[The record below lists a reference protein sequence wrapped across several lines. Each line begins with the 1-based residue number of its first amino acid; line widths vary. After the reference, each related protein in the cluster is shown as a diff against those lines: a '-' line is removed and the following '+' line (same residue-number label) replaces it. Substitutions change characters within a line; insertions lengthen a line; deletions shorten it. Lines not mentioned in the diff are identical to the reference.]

1 MPNISKTNGSPAA
14 LRQRVSFAKTQTD
27 HELPDLIETQK
38 RSYAEFLQRDV
49 PTDERESKGLQ
60 ALFDEV
66 FPIYDFKDCSSLEFV
81 SYTLSPPTHDLIDCQ
96 ARGLNYQVRLQVRLM
111 LVERERDDETGQ
123 TKVVPPFPEADVY
136 LGDIPLMTE
145 NGTFI
150 INGSERV
157 IVHQLQRSPGVIFLD
172 KSHASSVQ
180 KLPTGQIIPY
190 RGAWIEFEYDS
201 KDCIHVRL
209 DRKKKLLVT
218 VLLRALGWETDA
230 EILKLFG
237 KTEVVAMNQD
247 VVGCVIAEPVI
258 DKKTGEVLLEAN
270 TKMSEIEFDRL
281 IEAKIPEVEVLLD
294 SDEQELRFLR
304 NTLSRDT
311 VKAYAGGTLQEGALL
326 EIFRTLRPGDA
337 PTREAASSCLE
348 RLFFDGARY
357 DLGVVG
363 RYKINSKLGDL
374 STYQEESGEMPS
386 EDIRVLRKEDIAATL
401 QYLMDIRNGH
411 RNVDD
416 LDHLGNRRV
425 RVIGELLE
433 NQFRIALL
441 QIRRS
446 AREKL
451 STTSD
456 AQLKNPKN
464 IIVPKPLMMS
474 LREFFGSNQLS
485 QFMQQINPLDE
496 LTHKRRISAIGPGG
510 LHRDRATAAVRDVHR
525 THDGRVCPLE
535 TPEGPSIGLI
545 VSLGTFARVNPYGFL
560 ESPYRPIKDGLIAN
574 AFHKVTRVPKDPEGV
589 KGINSYKVTKVSD
602 AINATDHYTVT
613 AVPNHYKVTTVVKPY
628 IAKEEHFHSVFE
640 KEVYQFLFDLGYEVT
655 SQVKVD
661 TPNGPNDY
669 RLIDVAV
676 KAKNSEEFCIG
687 IECDGPDH
695 ESISKKEEDEKRKKE
710 IEKLGWKLLS
720 ISGTDWADNKEKVKK
735 KLEDAVKTAM
745 KSGSTGK
752 GNCQTPTDWK
762 KFYEKYPHIK
772 REIFWK
778 IIKVNN
784 NRCSLKVSDLVSDAE
799 YKDEDKEYQCPV
811 KEGDE
816 LSPDEWKDL
825 TDTWNGLKSRQCSV
839 KIGEKLNPEKWES
852 LSVEW
857 KDIKADHFWHIT
869 QVNNK
874 ECPLKVGDIVS
885 DAKYQKALKDYECD
899 AKFGDIITKTKRT
912 VLFKNWT
919 NLETDQGKRIT
930 KIVNLTC
937 SLKVG
942 DFLNDAEF
950 TQACEKYRCR
960 LKIDD
965 ELSTEKWM
973 NEKKDWGQLV
983 EADPVRRITEAP
995 HPIHS
1000 PYKKGDIISE
1010 NEYQKIIE
1018 EYPNEKFR
1026 VISPEA
1032 EYLTADQEDAYY
1044 VLAADAL
1051 RRSISTKKVRARKR
1065 EEVTEYTLE
1074 SFKEYGPDLQ
1084 YISLTFSDADSES
1097 DKEVIRYIAVATQQ
1111 IVGVSAALVP
1121 FLEHEDANRA
1131 LMGANHQRQAVP
1143 LIRPEAP
1150 LVGTGME
1157 HRAARDANA
1166 MVVAQRGG
1174 VVSSVDAEEILIR
1187 TGQALH
1193 QEEGEHTFSEMGYD
1207 VYKLKNFKRS
1217 NSGTCIHQRPRV
1229 NIGDTVEVGDVIAD
1243 GTATEGGE
1251 LALGRNILCSYMPW
1265 GGHNFEDSILIS
1277 ESLIKEDTFTSIHI
1291 EEFEVAARQTKM
1303 GDEEITRDIPNM
1315 SPRSL
1320 SQLDDEGI
1328 IRIGSVVGTGSIL
1341 VGKISPKGESES
1353 GPEEKLLRAIFGE
1366 KVKEV
1371 KDASAYTRPGVEGVV
1386 IDVKVFSRQATP
1398 SSDQTAWR
1406 QEAQR
1411 KQIEQ
1416 THQEQRQQVLERL
1429 TEGLR
1434 ETLVNKELAY
1444 PTTFVISNDSED
1456 ADNVESPTQL
1466 NAGDVLTRE
1475 YLETL
1480 SQSELETLQVTD
1492 EGTINYIKSL
1502 QELATGR
1509 IDAYTKEKND
1519 ALEKLD
1525 AGEEL
1530 KPGVLKLVKVYVASR
1545 RPISVGDKMAGR
1557 YGNKGVVAKI
1567 LPEEDMPYMPDG
1579 TPVDIVLN
1587 PLGVPSRMN
1596 VGQILEIHLGL
1607 ACKELDL
1614 HISSPVFDGAT
1625 EEEVFSMLD
1634 KTDLPENVKETGKS
1648 VLYDGRTGEP
1658 FGQEVTVGYVY
1669 FLKLNHLVADKM
1681 HARSTG
1687 PYSLV
1692 TQQPLGGKA
1701 QHGGQRLGEME
1712 VWALEAYGAAHTLQE
1727 MLTIKSD
1734 DVKGRTKI
1742 YESIVKGQSPMK
1754 PGTPESFNVLVR
1766 ELQSLG
1772 LNVELTEGDPADADA
1787 ERKGL
1792 HDTDFPLLHTLDT
1805 MEPIE
1810 DEPPLKLTWDTDD
1823 TE

>member
-1 MPNISKTNGSPAA
+1 MPNTTKTNGSASA
-14 LRQRVSFAKTQTD
+14 LRQRVSFTKTSSAL
-27 HELPDLIETQK
+27 ELPDLIETQK
-38 RSYAEFLQRDV
+38 RSYAAFMQRFV
-49 PTDERESKGLQ
+49 SENERESKGLQ
-60 ALFDEV
+60 ALFKEV
-66 FPIYDFKDCSSLEFV
+66 FPIYDFKETTSLEFV
-81 SYTLSPPTHDLIDCQ
+81 SYTLSPPIHDLSDCQ
-96 ARGLNYQVRLQVRLM
+96 ARGLNYQVRLQARLM
-111 LVERERDDETGQ
+111 CVEREKDDDTGQ
-123 TKVVPPFPEADVY
+123 TRVLDITESDVY

-157 IVHQLQRSPGVIFLD
+157 IVNQLHRSPGVIFLD

-190 RGAWIEFEYDS
+190 RGAWIEFEFDS

-209 DRKKKLLVT
+209 DRKKKLLAT
-218 VLLRALGWETDA
+218 VLLRALGWSTDA
-230 EILKLFG
+230 EILKLFSS
-237 KTEVVAMNQD
+237 TEIVPMTQD
-247 VVGCVIAEPVI
+247 VIGRVIAEPVV
-258 DKKTGEVLLEAN
+258 DTDSGEVLLEAN
-270 TKMSEIEFDRL
+270 TKLSEIEFDRL
-281 IEAKIPEVEVLLD
+281 TEAKVSEVEVLVE
-294 SDEQELRFLR
+294 SDEQELRYLR

-337 PTREAASSCLE
+337 PTREAATACLE

-357 DLGVVG
+357 DLGIVG
-363 RYKINSKLGDL
+363 RYKVNSKFSDMSIYLD
-374 STYQEESGEMPS
+374 ESGEIPS
-386 EDIRVLRKEDIAATL
+386 EDMKVLRKEDIAATL
-401 QYLMDIRNGH
+401 QYLMDIRNGY
-411 RNVDD
+411 REVDD

-441 QIRRS
+441 QMRRA

-451 STTSD
+451 STTTD

-464 IIVPKPLMMS
+464 LVNPKPLMMS

-525 THDGRVCPLE
+525 THYGRVCPLE

-545 VSLGTFARVNPYGFL
+545 VSLATFARVNPYGFL
-560 ESPYRPIKDGLIAN
+560 ETPYRA
-574 AFHKVTRVPKDPEGV
+574 VR
-589 KGINSYKVTKVSD
+589 KGK
-602 AINATDHYTVT
+602 
-613 AVPNHYKVTTVVKPY
+613 
-628 IAKEEHFHSVFE
+628 
-640 KEVYQFLFDLGYEVT
+640 
-655 SQVKVD
+655 
-661 TPNGPNDY
+661 
-669 RLIDVAV
+669 
-676 KAKNSEEFCIG
+676 
-687 IECDGPDH
+687 
-695 ESISKKEEDEKRKKE
+695 
-710 IEKLGWKLLS
+710 
-720 ISGTDWADNKEKVKK
+720 
-735 KLEDAVKTAM
+735 
-745 KSGSTGK
+745 
-752 GNCQTPTDWK
+752 
-762 KFYEKYPHIK
+762 
-772 REIFWK
+772 
-778 IIKVNN
+778 
-784 NRCSLKVSDLVSDAE
+784 
-799 YKDEDKEYQCPV
+799 
-811 KEGDE
+811 
-816 LSPDEWKDL
+816 
-825 TDTWNGLKSRQCSV
+825 
-839 KIGEKLNPEKWES
+839 
-852 LSVEW
+852 
-857 KDIKADHFWHIT
+857 
-869 QVNNK
+869 
-874 ECPLKVGDIVS
+874 
-885 DAKYQKALKDYECD
+885 
-899 AKFGDIITKTKRT
+899 ITKD
-912 VLFKNWT
+912 V
-919 NLETDQGKRIT
+919 
-930 KIVNLTC
+930 
-937 SLKVG
+937 
-942 DFLNDAEF
+942 
-950 TQACEKYRCR
+950 
-960 LKIDD
+960 
-965 ELSTEKWM
+965 
-973 NEKKDWGQLV
+973 
-983 EADPVRRITEAP
+983 
-995 HPIHS
+995 
-1000 PYKKGDIISE
+1000 
-1010 NEYQKIIE
+1010 
-1018 EYPNEKFR
+1018 
-1026 VISPEA
+1026 
-1032 EYLTADQEDAYY
+1032 EYLTADAEDKYHIAP
-1044 VLAADAL
+1044 ADAISSGNKTKAL
-1051 RRSISTKKVRARKR
+1051 RSRKG
-1065 EEVTEYTLE
+1065 EEVLDR
-1074 SFKEYGPDLQ
+1074 DLNEID
-1084 YISLTFSDADSES
+1084 YIG
-1097 DKEVIRYIAVATQQ
+1097 IAPQQ
-1111 IVGVSAALVP
+1111 IVGVSASLVP

-1150 LVGTGME
+1150 WVGTGME

-1166 MVVAQRGG
+1166 MVIAQRGG

-1193 QEEGEHTFSEMGYD
+1193 LEEGEHAFSEMGYD

-1229 NIGDTVEVGDVIAD
+1229 DIGDIVEAGDVIAD

-1251 LALGRNILCSYMPW
+1251 LALGRNVLCAYMPW

-1277 ESLIKEDTFTSIHI
+1277 ESLIKNDTFTSIHI

-1315 SPRSL
+1315 SARSL
-1320 SQLDDEGI
+1320 AQLDDEGI

-1341 VGKISPKGESES
+1341 VGKISPKGESEY

-1398 SSDQTAWR
+1398 NSEQTAWR
-1406 QEAQR
+1406 QEALR

-1416 THQEQRQQVLERL
+1416 TWQEQCAQVSERL
-1429 TEGLR
+1429 TEELR
-1434 ETLVNKELAY
+1434 ETLASKELAY
-1444 PTTFVISNDSED
+1444 PTTFENDEETED
-1456 ADNVESPTQL
+1456 EDNVESPKQL
-1466 NAGDVLTRE
+1466 EAGAVLTRE
-1475 YLETL
+1475 YLDTL
-1480 SQSELETLQVTD
+1480 SRNELEALQITD
-1492 EGTINYIKSL
+1492 ADAVSYIKNL

-1509 IDAYTKEKND
+1509 INAYTQEKDD
-1519 ALEKLD
+1519 AVEKLD

-1545 RPISVGDKMAGR
+1545 RPISIGDKMAGR

-1567 LPEEDMPYMPDG
+1567 LPEEDMPYLPDG

-1607 ACKELDL
+1607 ACKELGL
-1614 HISSPVFDGAT
+1614 HVSSPVFDGAT
-1625 EEEVFSMLD
+1625 EEEVFDMLA
-1634 KTDLPENVKETGKS
+1634 KTDLPEKVKQTGKS

-1742 YESIVKGQSPMK
+1742 YESIVKGQSPLK

-1772 LNVELTEGDPADADA
+1772 LNVELSEGDPADADS
-1787 ERKGL
+1787 EQLGL
-1792 HDTDFPLLHTLDT
+1792 HEAEFPLLHTLDT
-1805 MEPIE
+1805 MEPI
-1810 DEPPLKLTWDTDD
+1810 DEEPTLKLTWDTDD
-1823 TE
+1823 GE

>member
-1 MPNISKTNGSPAA
+1 MPNTTKTNGSAAA
-14 LRQRVSFAKTQTD
+14 LRQRVSFAKTPSAL
-27 HELPDLIETQK
+27 ELPDLIETQK
-38 RSYAEFLQRDV
+38 RSYAAFMQRFV
-49 PTDERESKGLQ
+49 SENERESKGLQ
-60 ALFDEV
+60 ALFKEV
-66 FPIYDFKDCSSLEFV
+66 FPIYDFKETTSLEFV
-81 SYTLSPPTHDLIDCQ
+81 SYTLSPPIHDLSDCQ
-96 ARGLNYQVRLQVRLM
+96 ARGLNYQVRLQARLM
-111 LVERERDDETGQ
+111 CVEREKDDDTGQ
-123 TKVVPPFPEADVY
+123 TRVLDITESDVY

-157 IVHQLQRSPGVIFLD
+157 IVNQLHRSPGVIFLD

-190 RGAWIEFEYDS
+190 RGAWIEFEFDS

-209 DRKKKLLVT
+209 DRKKKLLAT
-218 VLLRALGWETDA
+218 VLLRALGWSTDA
-230 EILKLFG
+230 EILKLFSS
-237 KTEVVAMNQD
+237 TEIVPMTQD
-247 VVGCVIAEPVI
+247 VIGRVIAEPVV
-258 DKKTGEVLLEAN
+258 DTDSGEVLLEAN
-270 TKMSEIEFDRL
+270 TKLSEIEFDRL
-281 IEAKIPEVEVLLD
+281 TEAKVSEVEVLVE
-294 SDEQELRFLR
+294 SDEQELRYLR

-337 PTREAASSCLE
+337 PTREAATACLE

-357 DLGVVG
+357 DLGIVG
-363 RYKINSKLGDL
+363 RYKVNSKFSDMSIYLD
-374 STYQEESGEMPS
+374 ESGEIPS
-386 EDIRVLRKEDIAATL
+386 EDMKVLRKEDIAATL
-401 QYLMDIRNGH
+401 QYLMDIRNGY
-411 RNVDD
+411 REVDD

-441 QIRRS
+441 QIRRA

-451 STTSD
+451 STTTD

-464 IIVPKPLMMS
+464 LVNPKPLMMS

-525 THDGRVCPLE
+525 THYGRVCPLE

-545 VSLGTFARVNPYGFL
+545 VSLATFARVNPYGFL
-560 ESPYRPIKDGLIAN
+560 ETPYRA
-574 AFHKVTRVPKDPEGV
+574 VR
-589 KGINSYKVTKVSD
+589 KGK
-602 AINATDHYTVT
+602 
-613 AVPNHYKVTTVVKPY
+613 
-628 IAKEEHFHSVFE
+628 
-640 KEVYQFLFDLGYEVT
+640 
-655 SQVKVD
+655 
-661 TPNGPNDY
+661 
-669 RLIDVAV
+669 
-676 KAKNSEEFCIG
+676 
-687 IECDGPDH
+687 
-695 ESISKKEEDEKRKKE
+695 
-710 IEKLGWKLLS
+710 
-720 ISGTDWADNKEKVKK
+720 
-735 KLEDAVKTAM
+735 
-745 KSGSTGK
+745 
-752 GNCQTPTDWK
+752 
-762 KFYEKYPHIK
+762 
-772 REIFWK
+772 
-778 IIKVNN
+778 
-784 NRCSLKVSDLVSDAE
+784 
-799 YKDEDKEYQCPV
+799 
-811 KEGDE
+811 
-816 LSPDEWKDL
+816 
-825 TDTWNGLKSRQCSV
+825 
-839 KIGEKLNPEKWES
+839 
-852 LSVEW
+852 
-857 KDIKADHFWHIT
+857 
-869 QVNNK
+869 
-874 ECPLKVGDIVS
+874 
-885 DAKYQKALKDYECD
+885 
-899 AKFGDIITKTKRT
+899 ITKD
-912 VLFKNWT
+912 V
-919 NLETDQGKRIT
+919 
-930 KIVNLTC
+930 
-937 SLKVG
+937 
-942 DFLNDAEF
+942 
-950 TQACEKYRCR
+950 
-960 LKIDD
+960 
-965 ELSTEKWM
+965 
-973 NEKKDWGQLV
+973 
-983 EADPVRRITEAP
+983 
-995 HPIHS
+995 
-1000 PYKKGDIISE
+1000 
-1010 NEYQKIIE
+1010 
-1018 EYPNEKFR
+1018 
-1026 VISPEA
+1026 
-1032 EYLTADQEDAYY
+1032 EYLTADAEDKYHIAP
-1044 VLAADAL
+1044 ADAISSGNKTKAL
-1051 RRSISTKKVRARKR
+1051 RSRKG
-1065 EEVTEYTLE
+1065 EEVLDRDL
-1074 SFKEYGPDLQ
+1074 KEID
-1084 YISLTFSDADSES
+1084 YIG
-1097 DKEVIRYIAVATQQ
+1097 IAPQQ

-1150 LVGTGME
+1150 WVGTGME

-1166 MVVAQRGG
+1166 MVIAQRGG

-1193 QEEGEHTFSEMGYD
+1193 LEEGEHAFSEMGYD

-1229 NIGDTVEVGDVIAD
+1229 DIGDVVEAGDVVAD

-1251 LALGRNILCSYMPW
+1251 LALGRNVLCAYMPW

-1277 ESLIKEDTFTSIHI
+1277 ESLIKNDTFTSIHI

-1315 SPRSL
+1315 SARSL
-1320 SQLDDEGI
+1320 AQLDDEGI

-1341 VGKISPKGESES
+1341 VGKISPKGESEY

-1398 SSDQTAWR
+1398 NSEQTAWR
-1406 QEAQR
+1406 QEALR

-1416 THQEQRQQVLERL
+1416 TWQEQCAQVSERL
-1429 TEGLR
+1429 TEELR
-1434 ETLVNKELAY
+1434 ETLVSKKLAY
-1444 PTTFVISNDSED
+1444 PTTFENDEETEG
-1456 ADNVESPTQL
+1456 ADNVESPKQL
-1466 NAGDVLTRE
+1466 EAGDVLTRE
-1475 YLETL
+1475 YLDAL
-1480 SQSELETLQVTD
+1480 SRNDLEALQITD
-1492 EGTINYIKSL
+1492 ADAVSYIKNL

-1509 IDAYTKEKND
+1509 INAYTQEKDD

-1545 RPISVGDKMAGR
+1545 RPISIGDKMAGR

-1567 LPEEDMPYMPDG
+1567 LPEEDMPYLPDG

-1607 ACKELDL
+1607 ACKELGL
-1614 HISSPVFDGAT
+1614 HVSSPVFDGAT
-1625 EEEVFSMLD
+1625 EEEVFGMLT
-1634 KTDLPENVKETGKS
+1634 KTGLPEKVKQTGKS

-1742 YESIVKGQSPMK
+1742 YESIVKGQSPLK

-1772 LNVELTEGDPADADA
+1772 LNVELSEGDPADADS
-1787 ERKGL
+1787 EQLGL
-1792 HDTDFPLLHTLDT
+1792 HEAEFPLLHTLDT
-1805 MEPIE
+1805 MEPI
-1810 DEPPLKLTWDTDD
+1810 DEEPTLKLTWDTDD
-1823 TE
+1823 AE

>member
-1 MPNISKTNGSPAA
+1 MPNTTKTNGSGSA
-14 LRQRVSFAKTQTD
+14 LRQRKSFAKTPSAL
-27 HELPDLIETQK
+27 ELPDLIETQK
-38 RSYAEFLQRDV
+38 RSYAAFMQRFV
-49 PTDERESKGLQ
+49 SENEREPKGLQ
-60 ALFDEV
+60 ALFKEV
-66 FPIYDFKDCSSLEFV
+66 FPIYDFKETTSLEFV
-81 SYTLSPPTHDLIDCQ
+81 SYTLSPPTHDLSDCQ
-96 ARGLNYQVRLQVRLM
+96 ARGLNYQVRLQARLM
-111 LVERERDDETGQ
+111 CVEREKDEDTGQ
-123 TKVVPPFPEADVY
+123 TRVLDITESDVY

-157 IVHQLQRSPGVIFLD
+157 IVNQLHRSPGVIFLD

-190 RGAWIEFEYDS
+190 RGAWIEFEFDS

-209 DRKKKLLVT
+209 DRKKKLLAT
-218 VLLRALGWETDA
+218 VLLRALGWSTDA
-230 EILKLFG
+230 EILKLFSS
-237 KTEVVAMNQD
+237 TEIVPMTQD
-247 VVGCVIAEPVI
+247 VIGRVIAEPVVNT
-258 DKKTGEVLLEAN
+258 DSGEVLLEAN
-270 TKMSEIEFDRL
+270 TKLSEIEFDRL
-281 IEAKIPEVEVLLD
+281 AEAKVSEVEVLVE
-294 SDEQELRFLR
+294 SDEQELRYLR

-337 PTREAASSCLE
+337 PTREAATACLE

-357 DLGVVG
+357 DLGTVG
-363 RYKINSKLGDL
+363 RYKVNSKFSDMPIYLD
-374 STYQEESGEMPS
+374 ESGEMPS
-386 EDIRVLRKEDIAATL
+386 EDMKVLRKEDIAATL
-401 QYLMDIRNGH
+401 QYLMDIRNGY
-411 RNVDD
+411 REVDD

-441 QIRRS
+441 QMRRA

-451 STTSD
+451 STTTD

-464 IIVPKPLMMS
+464 LVNPKPLMMS

-525 THDGRVCPLE
+525 THYGRVCPLE

-545 VSLGTFARVNPYGFL
+545 VSLATFARVNPYGFL
-560 ESPYRPIKDGLIAN
+560 ETPYRAVHKGKIA
-574 AFHKVTRVPKDPEGV
+574 E
-589 KGINSYKVTKVSD
+589 
-602 AINATDHYTVT
+602 
-613 AVPNHYKVTTVVKPY
+613 
-628 IAKEEHFHSVFE
+628 
-640 KEVYQFLFDLGYEVT
+640 
-655 SQVKVD
+655 
-661 TPNGPNDY
+661 
-669 RLIDVAV
+669 DV
-676 KAKNSEEFCIG
+676 
-687 IECDGPDH
+687 
-695 ESISKKEEDEKRKKE
+695 
-710 IEKLGWKLLS
+710 
-720 ISGTDWADNKEKVKK
+720 
-735 KLEDAVKTAM
+735 
-745 KSGSTGK
+745 
-752 GNCQTPTDWK
+752 
-762 KFYEKYPHIK
+762 
-772 REIFWK
+772 
-778 IIKVNN
+778 
-784 NRCSLKVSDLVSDAE
+784 
-799 YKDEDKEYQCPV
+799 
-811 KEGDE
+811 
-816 LSPDEWKDL
+816 
-825 TDTWNGLKSRQCSV
+825 
-839 KIGEKLNPEKWES
+839 
-852 LSVEW
+852 
-857 KDIKADHFWHIT
+857 
-869 QVNNK
+869 
-874 ECPLKVGDIVS
+874 
-885 DAKYQKALKDYECD
+885 
-899 AKFGDIITKTKRT
+899 
-912 VLFKNWT
+912 
-919 NLETDQGKRIT
+919 
-930 KIVNLTC
+930 
-937 SLKVG
+937 
-942 DFLNDAEF
+942 
-950 TQACEKYRCR
+950 
-960 LKIDD
+960 
-965 ELSTEKWM
+965 
-973 NEKKDWGQLV
+973 
-983 EADPVRRITEAP
+983 
-995 HPIHS
+995 
-1000 PYKKGDIISE
+1000 
-1010 NEYQKIIE
+1010 
-1018 EYPNEKFR
+1018 
-1026 VISPEA
+1026 
-1032 EYLTADQEDAYY
+1032 EYLTADAEDKYHIAP
-1044 VLAADAL
+1044 ADAISSGNKTKAL
-1051 RRSISTKKVRARKR
+1051 RSRKG
-1065 EEVTEYTLE
+1065 EEVLIR
-1074 SFKEYGPDLQ
+1074 DLNEID
-1084 YISLTFSDADSES
+1084 YIG
-1097 DKEVIRYIAVATQQ
+1097 IAPQQ

-1150 LVGTGME
+1150 WVGTGME

-1166 MVVAQRGG
+1166 MVIAQRGG
-1174 VVSSVDAEEILIR
+1174 VVSSVDAEEVLIR

-1193 QEEGEHTFSEMGYD
+1193 LEEGEHGFSEMGYD

-1229 NIGDTVEVGDVIAD
+1229 DIGDVVEAGDVIAD

-1251 LALGRNILCSYMPW
+1251 LALGRNVLCAYMPW

-1277 ESLIKEDTFTSIHI
+1277 ESLIKNDTFTSIHI

-1315 SPRSL
+1315 SARSL
-1320 SQLDDEGI
+1320 AQLDDEGI

-1341 VGKISPKGESES
+1341 VGKISPKGESEY

-1398 SSDQTAWR
+1398 NSERTAWR
-1406 QEAQR
+1406 QEALR

-1416 THQEQRQQVLERL
+1416 TWQEQCEQVSERL
-1429 TEGLR
+1429 TEELR
-1434 ETLVNKELAY
+1434 ETLVSKELAY
-1444 PTTFVISNDSED
+1444 PTTFENDEETEGED
-1456 ADNVESPTQL
+1456 NAESPKQL
-1466 NAGDVLTRE
+1466 EAGDVLTRE
-1475 YLETL
+1475 YLDTL
-1480 SQSELETLQVTD
+1480 SRNDLEALQITD
-1492 EGTINYIKSL
+1492 ADAVSYIKNL

-1509 IDAYTKEKND
+1509 INAYTQEKDD
-1519 ALEKLD
+1519 ALEKLE

-1545 RPISVGDKMAGR
+1545 RPISIGDKMAGR

-1567 LPEEDMPYMPDG
+1567 LPEEDMPYLPDG
-1579 TPVDIVLN
+1579 SPVDIVLN

-1614 HISSPVFDGAT
+1614 HVASPVFDGAT
-1625 EEEVFSMLD
+1625 EEEVFDMLT
-1634 KTDLPENVKETGKS
+1634 KTNLPENVKQTGKS

-1742 YESIVKGQSPMK
+1742 YESIVKGQSPLK

-1772 LNVELTEGDPADADA
+1772 LNVELSEGDPADADSGQV
-1787 ERKGL
+1787 GL
-1792 HDTDFPLLHTLDT
+1792 HEAGFPLLHTLDT
-1805 MEPIE
+1805 MEPI
-1810 DEPPLKLTWDTDD
+1810 DEEPTLKLTWDTDD

>member
-14 LRQRVSFAKTQTD
+14 LRRRVSFAKTPSVL
-27 HELPDLIETQK
+27 ELPDLIETQK
-38 RSYAEFLQRDV
+38 RSYAAFLQRFVADN
-49 PTDERESKGLQ
+49 ERESKGLQ
-60 ALFDEV
+60 ALFEEV
-66 FPIYDFKDCSSLEFV
+66 FPIYDFKETTSLEFV
-81 SYTLSPPTHDLIDCQ
+81 SYTLSPPTHDLADCQ
-96 ARGLNYQVRLQVRLM
+96 ARGLNYQVRLQARLM
-111 LVERERDDETGQ
+111 CVEREKDEDTGQ
-123 TKVVPPFPEADVY
+123 TRVLDITESDVY

-157 IVHQLQRSPGVIFLD
+157 IVNQLQRSPGVIFLD

-237 KTEVVAMNQD
+237 NTEIVPLTQD
-247 VVGCVIAEPVI
+247 VVGRVIAESVI

-281 IEAKIPEVEVLLD
+281 MDAKISEVEVLLE

-374 STYQEESGEMPS
+374 STYQDESGEMPS
-386 EDIRVLRKEDIAATL
+386 EEIRVLRKEDIAATL

-464 IIVPKPLMMS
+464 IVVPKPLMMS

-525 THDGRVCPLE
+525 THYGRVCPLE

-545 VSLGTFARVNPYGFL
+545 VSLATFARVNPYGFL
-560 ESPYRPIKDGLIAN
+560 ETPYR
-574 AFHKVTRVPKDPEGV
+574 
-589 KGINSYKVTKVSD
+589 
-602 AINATDHYTVT
+602 AI
-613 AVPNHYKVTTVVKPY
+613 
-628 IAKEEHFHSVFE
+628 E
-640 KEVYQFLFDLGYEVT
+640 
-655 SQVKVD
+655 
-661 TPNGPNDY
+661 NG
-669 RLIDVAV
+669 
-676 KAKNSEEFCIG
+676 K
-687 IECDGPDH
+687 
-695 ESISKKEEDEKRKKE
+695 
-710 IEKLGWKLLS
+710 
-720 ISGTDWADNKEKVKK
+720 
-735 KLEDAVKTAM
+735 
-745 KSGSTGK
+745 
-752 GNCQTPTDWK
+752 
-762 KFYEKYPHIK
+762 
-772 REIFWK
+772 
-778 IIKVNN
+778 
-784 NRCSLKVSDLVSDAE
+784 
-799 YKDEDKEYQCPV
+799 
-811 KEGDE
+811 
-816 LSPDEWKDL
+816 
-825 TDTWNGLKSRQCSV
+825 
-839 KIGEKLNPEKWES
+839 
-852 LSVEW
+852 
-857 KDIKADHFWHIT
+857 
-869 QVNNK
+869 
-874 ECPLKVGDIVS
+874 
-885 DAKYQKALKDYECD
+885 
-899 AKFGDIITKTKRT
+899 ITKD
-912 VLFKNWT
+912 V
-919 NLETDQGKRIT
+919 Q
-930 KIVNLTC
+930 
-937 SLKVG
+937 
-942 DFLNDAEF
+942 
-950 TQACEKYRCR
+950 
-960 LKIDD
+960 
-965 ELSTEKWM
+965 
-973 NEKKDWGQLV
+973 
-983 EADPVRRITEAP
+983 
-995 HPIHS
+995 
-1000 PYKKGDIISE
+1000 
-1010 NEYQKIIE
+1010 
-1018 EYPNEKFR
+1018 
-1026 VISPEA
+1026 
-1032 EYLTADQEDAYY
+1032 YLTADAEDKYNIAP
-1044 VLAADAL
+1044 ADAISSGKRAKSL
-1051 RRSISTKKVRARKR
+1051 RSRKG
-1065 EEVTEYTLE
+1065 EEVIERDI
-1074 SFKEYGPDLQ
+1074 KEID
-1084 YISLTFSDADSES
+1084 YIG
-1097 DKEVIRYIAVATQQ
+1097 IAPQQ

-1150 LVGTGME
+1150 WVGTGME

-1166 MVVAQRGG
+1166 MVVANRGG

-1193 QEEGEHTFSEMGYD
+1193 LEEGENTFSEMGYD

-1229 NIGDTVEVGDVIAD
+1229 NIGDVVEAGDVIAD

-1251 LALGRNILCSYMPW
+1251 LALGRNILCAYMPW

-1277 ESLIKEDTFTSIHI
+1277 ESLIKNDTFTSIHI

-1320 SQLDDEGI
+1320 AQLDDEGI

-1398 SSDQTAWR
+1398 NSERTAWR
-1406 QEAQR
+1406 QDAQR
-1411 KQIEQ
+1411 KKIEQ
-1416 THQEQRQQVLERL
+1416 TYQEQCQQVLERL

-1434 ETLVNKELAY
+1434 ETLINKELAY
-1444 PTTFVISNDSED
+1444 PTTFETSNDSED
-1456 ADNVESPTQL
+1456 ASNGESPAQL

-1475 YLETL
+1475 YLEAL
-1480 SQSELETLQVTD
+1480 SKSELETLQVTD
-1492 EGTINYIKSL
+1492 KDASTYIKSL
-1502 QELATGR
+1502 QELAKGR

-1567 LPEEDMPYMPDG
+1567 LPDEDMPYMPDG

-1607 ACKELDL
+1607 ACKELGL

-1625 EEEVFSMLD
+1625 EDEVFGMLD
-1634 KTDLPENVKETGKS
+1634 KTDLPDNVKETGKS

-1772 LNVELTEGDPADADA
+1772 LNVELTEGDPSDADA
-1787 ERKGL
+1787 EQTGL